1 MAWTDAENTRV
12 STIETLLNKVQ
23 TAMTKLMTKQQMRQL
38 LLIKQ
43 KEVDALT
50 LRVTALETQVLDLQS
65 KLD

>member
-1 MAWTDAENTRV
+1 MAWTSAENTRV
-12 STIETLLNKVQ
+12 TAIETMLNKVQ
-23 TAMTKLMTKQQMRQL
+23 TAISKLMTKQQMRQL

-50 LRVTALETQVLDLQS
+50 LRVAALEEQVAALQS